1 MPSLVNQRSRSA
13 RERSRMTPM
22 TAEVNKRPAA
32 IRVVIPFVF
41 RHWLNQPLTAA
52 TVAGG
57 LLGATVADLFMPLF
71 SGHLVDAVT
80 LGASDPA
87 ARRAAFTAFGA
98 IVALGLASMTLRLV
112 GLHAIVPFTLRIMS
126 DVSRDAFMRVQ
137 RFSTDWHAN
146 SFAGSTVRKITR
158 GMWALD
164 LLNDTIL
171 MALLPSLAVLLGSMI
186 LLGLHWSSLGLV
198 IAVGALIYVSMTVV
212 FSTRY
217 IAPAARISNAWD
229 TKVGGTLADAL
240 TCNAVVKSFGAEARE
255 DARLARVISR
265 WRTRVRR
272 TWLRYNYTSTAQL
285 AVLLCVRGSV
295 VGGALLLWIA
305 GRASPGDVTYVLTS
319 YYIIHAYLRDVGM
332 HINNLQR
339 SVNDME
345 ELVAIHDEAIGIA
358 DAADALPIS
367 VHGGRIAFE
376 DVTFHYG
383 GHRIPLYDG
392 LSVDI
397 RAGERVGLVGR
408 SGSGK
413 TTFVKL
419 VQRLYDVSG
428 GRILIDGQDIARATQ
443 HSLRSQI
450 AIVQQDPIL
459 FHRSLAENIAYAR
472 PGASM
477 AAIEQAARLA
487 NAHEFI
493 LRLPKGYGTLVG
505 ERGVKLSGGERQRVA
520 LARAFLAD
528 APVLI
533 LDEATSSLDS
543 ESEALIQQAME
554 RLMKGRTSIVIAH
567 RLSTVR
573 SLDRILVFDRGEI
586 VEQGT
591 HAALATRTGG
601 IYRGLFERQ
610 ATEFD
615 RASAAG

>member
-1 MPSLVNQRSRSA
+1 
-13 RERSRMTPM
+13 M
-22 TAEVNKRPAA
+22 TASSNKPAA

-41 RHWLNQPLTAA
+41 RHWLNQPWLTLTIAF
-52 TVAGG
+52 G
-57 LLGATVADLFMPLF
+57 LLGATVADLLMPIY
-71 SGHLVDAVT
+71 SGHLVDALT
-80 LGASDPA
+80 LGAGNPA
-87 ARRAAFTAFGA
+87 ARHAALAAFGA
-98 IVALGLASMTLRLV
+98 IVALGLTSIILRMI
-112 GLHAIVPFTLRIMS
+112 GLRAIVPFTLKIMS
-126 DVSRDAFMRVQ
+126 DVARDAFVRVQ

-146 SFAGSTVRKITR
+146 SFAGSTVRKVTR

-164 LLNDTIL
+164 LYNDTIL
-171 MALLPSLAVLLGSMI
+171 MALLPSLMVLLGSVV
-186 LLGLHWSSLGLV
+186 LLGLHWTSLGLV
-198 IAVGALIYVSMTVV
+198 IAIGALIYVSMTVA
-212 FSTRY
+212 FSTQY
-217 IAPAARISNAWD
+217 IAPAARVSNAWD

-240 TCNAVVKSFGAEARE
+240 TCNAVVKSFGAEQRE
-255 DARLARVISR
+255 DARLMRVIDR
-265 WRTRVRR
+265 WRRRVNR
-272 TWLRYNYTSTAQL
+272 TWLRYISTNAVQL
-285 AVLLCVRGSV
+285 SVLLCLRGSV
-295 VGGALLLWIA
+295 IGGSLLLWLA
-305 GRASPGDVTYVLTS
+305 GKASPGDVTYVLTS

-332 HINNLQR
+332 HVNNLQR

-345 ELVAIHDEAIGIA
+345 ELVEIHDQPIGIA
-358 DAADALPIS
+358 DAADAAPIAID
-367 VHGGRIAFE
+367 GGRIQFE

-383 GHRIPLYDG
+383 GHRAPLYDG
-392 LSVDI
+392 LSIDI

-419 VQRLYDVSG
+419 VQRLYDISG

-443 HSLRSQI
+443 QSLRSQI

-459 FHRSLAENIAYAR
+459 FHRTLAENIAYGA

-487 NAHEFI
+487 NAHDFI

-543 ESEALIQQAME
+543 ESEALIQEAMV
-554 RLMKGRTSIVIAH
+554 RLMKDRTSIVIAH

-586 VEQGT
+586 VEQGN
-591 HAALATRTGG
+591 HAELTARRDG
-601 IYRGLFERQ
+601 IYRSLFERQ
-610 ATEFD
+610 VTEF
-615 RASAAG
+615 AQITAAE

>member
-1 MPSLVNQRSRSA
+1 MTASA
-13 RERSRMTPM
+13 RI
-22 TAEVNKRPAA
+22 RPAA
-32 IRVVIPFVF
+32 IRLVLPFVF
-41 RHWLNQPLTAA
+41 RHWLAQPVGAA
-52 TVAGG
+52 VVAGG
-57 LLGATVADLFMPLF
+57 LLGATVADLFMPVF
-71 SGHLVDAVT
+71 SGHLVDAMAS
-80 LGASDPA
+80 GSSDPA
-87 ARRAAFTAFGA
+87 ARRAALTAFAA
-98 IVALGLASMTLRLV
+98 IVALGLASMLLRLI
-112 GLHAIVPFTLRIMS
+112 GLQAIVPFTLRIMS
-126 DVSRDAFMRVQ
+126 DVARDAFMRLQ

-186 LLGLHWSSLGLV
+186 LLGLHWPSLGLV
-198 IAVGALIYVSMTVV
+198 IAIGTSIYVPMIVV

-217 IAPAARISNAWD
+217 IAPAAGVSNAWD
-229 TKVGGTLADAL
+229 TRVGGTLADAL

-255 DARLARVISR
+255 DNRLARVVSR
-265 WRTRVRR
+265 WRARVRR
-272 TWLRYNYTSTAQL
+272 TWLRYNYTSAAQL
-285 AVLLCVRGSV
+285 SVLLCLRASVIGGAVLL
-295 VGGALLLWIA
+295 WMA
-305 GRASPGDVTYVLTS
+305 GRATPGDVTYVLTS

-358 DAADALPIS
+358 DAADAAPIDI
-367 VHGGRIAFE
+367 HGGRIVFE
-376 DVTFHYG
+376 EVTFHYG
-383 GHRIPLYDG
+383 GHRAPLYEG

-428 GRILIDGQDIARATQ
+428 GRILIDGQDIAHATQ

-487 NAHEFI
+487 NAHDFI

-591 HAALATRTGG
+591 HAALANRAGG

-610 ATEFD
+610 ATEF
-615 RASAAG
+615 AGSSAAE

>member
-1 MPSLVNQRSRSA
+1 
-13 RERSRMTPM
+13 M
-22 TAEVNKRPAA
+22 TAQVKRPAA

-41 RHWLNQPLTAA
+41 RHWLKQPVMTLV
-52 TVAGG
+52 VAFG
-57 LLGATVADLFMPLF
+57 LLGATVADLFMPVF
-71 SGHLVDAVT
+71 SGHLVDALT
-80 LGASDPA
+80 RGADDPD
-87 ARRAAFTAFGA
+87 ARRAAVLAFAG
-98 IVALGLASMTLRLV
+98 IVTLGFASIVLRMI
-112 GLHAIVPFTLRIMS
+112 GLQAIVPFTLRIMS
-126 DVSRDAFMRVQ
+126 DVARDAFMRVQ

-146 SFAGSTVRKITR
+146 SFAGSTVRKVTR

-164 LLNDTIL
+164 LYNDTIL
-171 MALLPSLAVLLGSMI
+171 MALLPSLMVLLGSMI
-186 LLGLHWSSLGLV
+186 LLGLHWAALGGV
-198 IAVGALIYVSMTVV
+198 IALGALLYVAMTVML
-212 FSTRY
+212 TIRY
-217 IAPAARISNAWD
+217 IAPAARVSNAWD

-255 DARLARVISR
+255 DARLMRVVGR
-265 WRTRVRR
+265 WRKRVNR
-272 TWLRYNYTSTAQL
+272 TWLRYNTTNAVQL
-285 AVLLCVRGSV
+285 VVLLCLRGSV
-295 VGGALLLWIA
+295 IGGALLLWMA

-319 YYIIHAYLRDVGM
+319 YYVIHAYLRDVGM
-332 HINNLQR
+332 HVNNLQR

-345 ELVAIHDEAIGIA
+345 ELVEIHDEPIGIA
-358 DAADALPIS
+358 DAPDARPIEIE
-367 VHGGRIAFE
+367 GGRIAFE

-383 GHRIPLYDG
+383 GHAAPLYDG
-392 LSVDI
+392 LSVEI

-428 GRILIDGQDIARATQ
+428 GHILIDGQDVADATQ
-443 HSLRSQI
+443 QSLRSQI
-450 AIVQQDPIL
+450 AIVRQDPIL

-543 ESEALIQQAME
+543 ESEALIQQAMV
-554 RLMKGRTSIVIAH
+554 RLMKDRTSIVIAH

-591 HAALATRTGG
+591 HTALAARPGG
-601 IYRGLFERQ
+601 VYRGLFERQ

-615 RASAAG
+615 QAVAAG

>member
-1 MPSLVNQRSRSA
+1 
-13 RERSRMTPM
+13 M
-22 TAEVNKRPAA
+22 TASVNKRPAA

-41 RHWLNQPLTAA
+41 RHWLNQPVGAA

-57 LLGATVADLFMPLF
+57 LLGATAADLFMPLF

-98 IVALGLASMTLRLV
+98 IVALGLVSMTLRLV
-112 GLHAIVPFTLRIMS
+112 GLQAIVPFTLRIMS

-186 LLGLHWSSLGLV
+186 LLGLHWPSLGLV
-198 IAVGALIYVSMTVV
+198 IAVGSLVYVSMTVV

-255 DARLARVISR
+255 DGRLARVISR

-285 AVLLCVRGSV
+285 TVLLFVRASV

-305 GRASPGDVTYVLTS
+305 GHASPGDVTYVLTS

-345 ELVAIHDEAIGIA
+345 ELVAVHDEAIGIA

-367 VHGGRIAFE
+367 VHGGRIVFE
-376 DVTFHYG
+376 DVTFLYG
-383 GHRIPLYDG
+383 GHRVALYDG

-428 GRILIDGQDIARATQ
+428 GRILIDGQDIAQATQ

-459 FHRSLAENIAYAR
+459 FHRSLAENIAYGR

-591 HAALATRTGG
+591 HGALATRTGG

-610 ATEFD
+610 ATEFG

>member
-1 MPSLVNQRSRSA
+1 MAALDD
-13 RERSRMTPM
+13 
-22 TAEVNKRPAA
+22 KRPTA

-41 RHWLNQPLTAA
+41 RHWLQQPFR
-52 TVAGG
+52 VAIVIVGF
-57 LLGATVADLFMPLF
+57 LGATLADLFMPVY
-71 SGHLVDAVT
+71 SGHLVDALT
-80 LGASDPA
+80 SGPSDQA
-87 ARRAAFTAFGA
+87 ARDAALIAFGGT
-98 IVALGLASMTLRLV
+98 VALGVVSIILRLV
-112 GLHAIVPFTLRIMS
+112 GLHAIVPFNLKTMS
-126 DVSRDAFMRVQ
+126 DVAREAFMRVQ

-171 MALLPSLAVLLGSMI
+171 MALVPSLAVLVGSMI
-186 LLGLHWSSLGLV
+186 LLGLHWPALGGV
-198 IAVGALIYVSMTVV
+198 IGFGAVIYVALTMVLSI
-212 FSTRY
+212 RY
-217 IAPAARISNAWD
+217 IAPAAQVSNAWD

-255 DARLARVISR
+255 DAVLDSVISS

-272 TWLRYNYTSTAQL
+272 TWLRYNAASIAQS
-285 AVLLCVRGSV
+285 VLLLCFRGSV
-295 VGGALLLWIA
+295 IGGAILLWIA
-305 GRASPGDVTYVLTS
+305 GRATPGDVTYVLTS
-319 YYIIHAYLRDVGM
+319 YYVIHAYLRDIGM

-345 ELVAIHDEAIGIA
+345 ELVTIHGEPIGIV
-358 DAADALPIS
+358 DAPDAKPMDIG
-367 VHGGRIAFE
+367 GGRITFE
-376 DVTFHYG
+376 DVTFLYG
-383 GHRIPLYDG
+383 GHRMPLYDG
-392 LSVDI
+392 LSIDI

-419 VQRLYDVSG
+419 VQRLYDISG
-428 GRILIDGQDIARATQ
+428 GRILIDGQDIAKATQ
-443 HSLRSQI
+443 QSLRSQI
-450 AIVQQDPIL
+450 AIVQQEPIL
-459 FHRSLAENIAYAR
+459 FHRSLAENIAYGR

-477 AAIEQAARLA
+477 AAIEQAARHA
-487 NAHEFI
+487 NAHDFV
-493 LRLPKGYGTLVG
+493 LRQPNGYSTLVG

-533 LDEATSSLDS
+533 LDEATSSLDT

-591 HAALATRTGG
+591 HAALTKRPGG

-610 ATEFD
+610 ATEFGQI
-615 RASAAG
+615 SARG

>member
-1 MPSLVNQRSRSA
+1 
-13 RERSRMTPM
+13 MT
-22 TAEVNKRPAA
+22 TRIEIAQEKNRPAA
-32 IRVVIPFVF
+32 IRVVLPFAF
-41 RHWLNQPLTAA
+41 RHWLNQPLLALA
-52 TVAGG
+52 TAGG
-57 LLGATVADLFMPLF
+57 FIGATIADLLMPVF
-71 SGHLVDAVT
+71 SGRLVYAMT
-80 LGASDPA
+80 LGPTDPA
-87 ARRAAFTAFGA
+87 PRHAAIMAFAA
-98 IVALGLASMTLRLV
+98 IVLLGLASTVIRLL
-112 GLHAIVPFTLRIMS
+112 GFRTIVPFTLRMMS
-126 DVSRDAFMRVQ
+126 DVARDAFMRVQ
-137 RFSTDWHAN
+137 RFSTDWHGN

-164 LLNDTIL
+164 LMNDTIF
-171 MALLPSLAVLLGSMI
+171 MALLPSLLVLLGSI
-186 LLGLHWSSLGLV
+186 VLLGWRWASLGLV
-198 IAVGALIYVSMTVV
+198 VAAGAAVYLPMIVW

-217 IAPAARISNAWD
+217 IAPAARVSNAWD

-255 DARLARVISR
+255 DVRLARVIAR
-265 WRTRVRR
+265 WRVRVRR
-272 TWLRYNYTSTAQL
+272 TWLRFNDTALAQL
-285 AVLLCVRGSV
+285 SLLLCLRAAVIGGSV
-295 VGGALLLWIA
+295 MLWIA
-305 GRASPGDVTYVLTS
+305 GRATPGDVTYVLTS

-345 ELVAIHDEAIGIA
+345 ELVAIHDEAIGIV
-358 DAADALPIS
+358 DAPDARPIDIQ
-367 VHGGRIAFE
+367 GGRIVFD

-383 GHRIPLYDG
+383 GHRAPLYDG
-392 LSVDI
+392 MSVDI
-397 RAGERVGLVGR
+397 AAGERIGLVGR

-428 GRILIDGQDIARATQ
+428 GRILIDGQDIALATQ

-450 AIVQQDPIL
+450 AIVQQEPIL
-459 FHRSLAENIAYAR
+459 FHRSLAENIAYGR

-543 ESEALIQQAME
+543 ESEAAIQQAME

-591 HAALATRTGG
+591 HAMLAKRAGG

-610 ATEFD
+610 ATEF
-615 RASAAG
+615 AAISAAE

>member
-1 MPSLVNQRSRSA
+1 
-13 RERSRMTPM
+13 M
-22 TAEVNKRPAA
+22 TAQINRRPAA
-32 IRVVIPFVF
+32 IRVVLPFVF
-41 RHWLNQPLTAA
+41 RHWLQQPVGAA
-52 TVAGG
+52 VVAGG

-71 SGHLVDAVT
+71 SGHLVDAMT
-80 LGASDPA
+80 SGASNPA
-87 ARRAAFTAFGA
+87 ARRAAMTAFAA
-98 IVALGLASMTLRLV
+98 IVTLGLVSMILRLV
-112 GLHAIVPFTLRIMS
+112 GLQAIVPFTLRIMS

-137 RFSTDWHAN
+137 RFATDWHAN

-186 LLGLHWSSLGLV
+186 LLGLHWPSLGLV
-198 IAVGALIYVSMTVV
+198 VAVGAMIYVPMIVI

-272 TWLRYNYTSTAQL
+272 TWLRYNYTGAAQL
-285 AVLLCVRGSV
+285 AVLLCLRGAV
-295 VGGALLLWIA
+295 IGGALLLWMA

-358 DAADALPIS
+358 DVADASPIDIQ
-367 VHGGRIAFE
+367 GGRIVFE

-383 GHRIPLYDG
+383 GHLAPLYDG

-428 GRILIDGQDIARATQ
+428 GRILIDGQDIAQATQ

-459 FHRSLAENIAYAR
+459 FHRSLAENIAYGR
-472 PGASM
+472 PGAGM

-591 HAALATRTGG
+591 HAALANRTGG

-610 ATEFD
+610 VLEFD
-615 RASAAG
+615 RASAAE

>member
-1 MPSLVNQRSRSA
+1 MTV
-13 RERSRMTPM
+13 RE
-22 TAEVNKRPAA
+22 KRPAA

-41 RHWLNQPLTAA
+41 RHWLKQPVMTLVIAS
-52 TVAGG
+52 G
-57 LLGATVADLFMPLF
+57 LLGATVADLFMPIF
-71 SGHLVDAVT
+71 SGHLVDALT
-80 LGASDPA
+80 RGAADPDARHA
-87 ARRAAFTAFGA
+87 AVIAFAA
-98 IVALGLASMTLRLV
+98 IVALGFASIVLRMI
-112 GLHAIVPFTLRIMS
+112 GLQAIVPFTLKIMS
-126 DVSRDAFMRVQ
+126 EVARDAFMRVQ

-164 LLNDTIL
+164 LYNDTIL
-171 MALLPSLAVLLGSMI
+171 LALLPSLMVLVGSMI
-186 LLGLHWSSLGLV
+186 LLGLHWASLGAV
-198 IAVGALIYVSMTVV
+198 IAIGALIYVAMTVML
-212 FSTRY
+212 SIRY
-217 IAPAARISNAWD
+217 IAPAARVSNAWD

-240 TCNAVVKSFGAEARE
+240 TCNAVVKSFGAEPRE
-255 DARLARVISR
+255 DARLMRVISR
-265 WRTRVRR
+265 WRKRVNR
-272 TWLRYNYTSTAQL
+272 TWLRYNYTNAAQL
-285 AVLLCVRGSV
+285 IVLLCLRGSV
-295 VGGALLLWIA
+295 IGGALLLWMA

-319 YYIIHAYLRDVGM
+319 YYVIHAYLRDVGM

-345 ELVAIHDEAIGIA
+345 ELVDIHDEPIGIA
-358 DAADALPIS
+358 DAPGAKPIDIT
-367 VHGGRIAFE
+367 GGRIAFE
-376 DVTFHYG
+376 DVTFLYG
-383 GHRIPLYDG
+383 GHRAPLYDG
-392 LSVDI
+392 LSVEI

-428 GRILIDGQDIARATQ
+428 GRVLIDGQDIAKATQ
-443 HSLRSQI
+443 QSLRSQI

-459 FHRSLAENIAYAR
+459 FHRSLAENIAYGR
-472 PGASM
+472 PGASLE
-477 AAIEQAARLA
+477 AIEQAARLA
-487 NAHEFI
+487 NAHDFI

-543 ESEALIQQAME
+543 ESEALIQEAMV
-554 RLMKGRTSIVIAH
+554 RLMKDRTSIVIAH

-573 SLDRILVFDRGEI
+573 SLDRILVFDRGRI

-591 HAALATRTGG
+591 HAVLTARPGG
-601 IYRGLFERQ
+601 IYRSLFERQ
-610 ATEFD
+610 ATEFE
-615 RASAAG
+615 RITAAE

>member
-1 MPSLVNQRSRSA
+1 VCVSIA
-13 RERSRMTPM
+13 DDDM
-22 TAEVNKRPAA
+22 TASINKRPTA
-32 IRVVIPFVF
+32 IRVVIPFVL
-41 RHWLNQPLTAA
+41 RQWRNQPALAL

-57 LLGATVADLFMPLF
+57 LLGATVADLFMPVF
-71 SGHLVDAVT
+71 SGHLVDALT
-80 LGASDPA
+80 LGAADPA
-87 ARRAAFTAFGA
+87 ARHAALSAFYA
-98 IVALGLASMTLRLV
+98 IVALGLLSNILRFA
-112 GLHAIVPFTLRIMS
+112 GLRVIVPFTLRIMS
-126 DVSRDAFMRVQ
+126 DVARDAFMRVQ

-171 MALLPSLAVLLGSMI
+171 MALLPSLVVLLGSMI
-186 LLGLHWSSLGLV
+186 LLGLHWASLGLV
-198 IAVGALIYVSMTVV
+198 VALGALIYVSMTVV
-212 FSTRY
+212 FSTRF

-240 TCNAVVKSFGAEARE
+240 TCNAVVKSFSAEARE
-255 DARLARVISR
+255 DARLAHVLSR
-265 WRTRVRR
+265 WRGRVRR

-285 AVLLCVRGSV
+285 AVLLCLRASVIGGS
-295 VGGALLLWIA
+295 LLLWMA
-305 GRASPGDVTYVLTS
+305 GRASPGGVTYVLTS

-358 DAADALPIS
+358 DAIDACPIDIQ
-367 VHGGRIAFE
+367 GGRIAFE

-383 GHRIPLYDG
+383 GHGVPLYDG
-392 LSVDI
+392 LSVAID
-397 RAGERVGLVGR
+397 AGERVGLVGR

-419 VQRLYDVSG
+419 VQRLYDVSS
-428 GRILIDGQDIARATQ
+428 GRILIDDQDIAKATQ

-459 FHRSLAENIAYAR
+459 FHRSLAENIAYGR

-554 RLMKGRTSIVIAH
+554 RLMKERTSIVIAH

-586 VEQGT
+586 VEEGT
-591 HAALATRTGG
+591 HTALTARTGG

-610 ATEFD
+610 ATEFT
-615 RASAAG
+615 RISAAE

>member
-1 MPSLVNQRSRSA
+1 
-13 RERSRMTPM
+13 M
-22 TAEVNKRPAA
+22 TAQVNKRPAA
-32 IRVVIPFVF
+32 IRMVLPFVF
-41 RHWLNQPLTAA
+41 RHWLNQPVAAA

-57 LLGATVADLFMPLF
+57 LLGATAADLFMPVF
-71 SGHLVDAVT
+71 SGHLVDAMT
-80 LGASDPA
+80 RGPADPA
-87 ARRAAFTAFGA
+87 ARGAAVTAFAA
-98 IVALGLASMTLRLV
+98 IVALGLVSMTLRQI
-112 GLHAIVPFTLRIMS
+112 GLYVIVPFTLRIMS

-146 SFAGSTVRKITR
+146 SFAGSTVRKVTR

-171 MALLPSLAVLLGSMI
+171 MALLPSLTVLLGSMI

-198 IAVGALIYVSMTVV
+198 IAIGALVYVSMTVV

-255 DARLARVISR
+255 DARLAHVVGR
-265 WRTRVRR
+265 WRARVRR

-285 AVLLCVRGSV
+285 AVLLCLRASV
-295 VGGALLLWIA
+295 IGGALLLWMA

-358 DAADALPIS
+358 DIAGALPIS
-367 VHGGRIAFE
+367 VHGGRIVFE
-376 DVTFHYG
+376 DVTFRYG
-383 GHRIPLYDG
+383 GHRVPLYDG

-419 VQRLYDVSG
+419 VQRLYDVGG
-428 GRILIDGQDIARATQ
+428 GRILIDGQDIAKATQ
-443 HSLRSQI
+443 YSLRRQI

-459 FHRSLAENIAYAR
+459 FHRSLAENIAYGR

-586 VEQGT
+586 VEQGA
-591 HAALATRTGG
+591 HASLASRTGG

-615 RASAAG
+615 RISAAE

>member
-1 MPSLVNQRSRSA
+1 
-13 RERSRMTPM
+13 M
-22 TAEVNKRPAA
+22 TALTKRPAA
-32 IRVVIPFVF
+32 IRIVLPFVF
-41 RHWLNQPLTAA
+41 RHWLEQPLRAAAVTA
-52 TVAGG
+52 GF
-57 LLGATVADLFMPLF
+57 LGATAADLFMPVY
-71 SGHLVDAVT
+71 SGHLVDALT
-80 LGASDPA
+80 AGATDAA
-87 ARRAAFTAFGA
+87 ARHAAMIAFAA
-98 IVALGLASMTLRLV
+98 IVALGLLSVTLRLV
-112 GLHAIVPFTLRIMS
+112 GLQIIVPFTLKTMS
-126 DVSRDAFMRVQ
+126 DVGQQAFMRVQ

-158 GMWALD
+158 AMWALD

-171 MALLPSLAVLLGSMI
+171 MALLPSLVVLIGSMI
-186 LLGLHWSSLGLV
+186 LLGLHWPQLGAV
-198 IAVGALIYVSMTVV
+198 IAIGSVIYVAMTMA
-212 FSTRY
+212 FTMRY
-217 IAPAARISNAWD
+217 VAPAARVSNAWD

-255 DARLARVISR
+255 DIRLDGVIGR
-265 WRTRVRR
+265 WRKRVRR
-272 TWLRYNYTSTAQL
+272 TWFRYNHAGAAQL
-285 AVLLCVRGSV
+285 VVLLCFRASV
-295 VGGALLLWIA
+295 IGGAILLWAA
-305 GRASPGDVTYVLTS
+305 GRATPGDVTYVLTS
-319 YYIIHAYLRDVGM
+319 YYVIHAYLRDVGM

-345 ELVAIHDEAIGIA
+345 ELVQIHGEPLGIVDAVDARAIDIA
-358 DAADALPIS
+358 
-367 VHGGRIAFE
+367 GGRIVFD

-383 GHRIPLYDG
+383 GHRRPLYDG

-419 VQRLYDVSG
+419 VQRLYDLSG
-428 GRILIDGQDIARATQ
+428 GRILIDGQDIAKATQ
-443 HSLRSQI
+443 QSLRSQI
-450 AIVQQDPIL
+450 AIVQQEPIL
-459 FHRSLAENIAYAR
+459 FHRSLSENIAYGR

-477 AAIEQAARLA
+477 EAIEQAARLA
-487 NAHEFI
+487 NAHDFI
-493 LRLPKGYGTLVG
+493 MRLPKGYGTLVG

-573 SLDRILVFDRGEI
+573 SMDRILVFDRGRI

-591 HAALATRTGG
+591 HETLAARPGG
-601 IYRGLFERQ
+601 IYRSLFERQ
-610 ATEFD
+610 ATEFGQI
-615 RASAAG
+615 AAAE